1 MQKNVTSIE
10 RRQEPLC
17 SCVKTSLSLYLR
29 DIDGHH
35 PGNLHQL
42 VISEVEKP
50 LFETVL
56 RYAQGNQTKAA
67 AILGINRSTLR
78 KKLEQYGLS

>member
-1 MQKNVTSIE
+1 MHKHLPSTE

-17 SCVKTSLSLYLR
+17 SCVKTSLALYFR
-29 DIDGHH
+29 DLDGHY
-35 PGNLHQL
+35 PENLHQL
-42 VISEVEKP
+42 VMSEVEKP

-56 RYAQGNQTKAA
+56 HYAEGNQTKAA